1 MRETNTGRDRMNVFD
16 DVASMLSR
24 NMDVDRDKIT
34 PDSDLVDDLGAD
46 SLDSVEIVMELEDQF
61 GIEIKDDELDEIRTV
76 GQLVR
81 AIELKLAR

>member
-1 MRETNTGRDRMNVFD
+1 MNVFD

-24 NMDVDRDKIT
+24 NMDVSRDKIT

-61 GIEIKDDELDEIRTV
+61 GIEINDDELDEIRTV
-76 GQLVR
+76 GQLVK
-81 AIELKLAR
+81 AIELRLAS